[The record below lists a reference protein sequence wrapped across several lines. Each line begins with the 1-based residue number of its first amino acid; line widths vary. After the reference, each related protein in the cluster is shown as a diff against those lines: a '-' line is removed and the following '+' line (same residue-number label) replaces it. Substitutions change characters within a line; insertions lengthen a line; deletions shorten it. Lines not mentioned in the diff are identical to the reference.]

1 MAEDRELDDG
11 QYVVHLPGDAEPKIA
26 RYAGEVW
33 LFHGVEEGLSADELH
48 GLGARVGERFDVGQ
62 ETVALT
68 VPLSLVS
75 GPPVSGQYI
84 VQVAVGE
91 ELEVALY
98 ADGVYLLHG
107 FPDGLLPED
116 MWGIGAQVVIDRET
130 LRAL

>member
-1 MAEDRELDDG
+1 MAEDREFDDG
-11 QYVVHLPGDAEPKIA
+11 QYVVHLPGEFEPKIA
-26 RYAGEVW
+26 RYTGEFW

-48 GLGARVGERFDVGQ
+48 SLGARIGERFEVAQ
-62 ETVALT
+62 ET

-75 GPPVSGQYI
+75 GPSVSGQYV
-84 VQVAVGE
+84 VQVTVGE
-91 ELEVALY
+91 EPEVALY

-116 MWGIGAQVVIDRET
+116 MWGIGAQVVIDRAT